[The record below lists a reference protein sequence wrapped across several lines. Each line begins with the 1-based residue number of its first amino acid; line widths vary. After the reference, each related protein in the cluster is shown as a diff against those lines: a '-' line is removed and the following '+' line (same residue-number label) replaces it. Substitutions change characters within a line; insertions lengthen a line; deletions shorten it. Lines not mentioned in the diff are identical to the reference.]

1 MKALT
6 CAAAVVA
13 LALTAGCG
21 APSEPA
27 AVAPSAHG
35 GKARPLDGGGPPAF
49 TAFLRRHRGRPIV
62 VNQWASWCRPCR
74 EEFPVFRA
82 AAQQT
87 KGRVVFA
94 GVASKDTRPAAAAF
108 LRREDPGFTQFL
120 DPDARVARLF
130 RGGRVWPATA
140 FYRADGTLGTIH
152 QGAYTSTSAL
162 IDDIN
167 RYAIDG

>member
-1 MKALT
+1 MRALT
-6 CAAAVVA
+6 CTAAAA

-21 APSEPA
+21 EPNERA
-27 AVAPSAHG
+27 AVAPSADG
-35 GKARPLDGGGPPAF
+35 GRARPLDAGGPAAF
-49 TAFLRRHRGRPIV
+49 NAFLRRHRGRPIV

-82 AAQQT
+82 AAKQT

-94 GVASKDTRPAAAAF
+94 GVASKDSPAAAAAF

-120 DPDARVARLF
+120 DPDAKVARLF

-140 FYRADGTLGTIH
+140 FYRADGTLSSIH
-152 QGAYTSTSAL
+152 QGAYTSLAAL
-162 IDDIN
+162 TDDIN